1 MGYNFTRKREKI
13 VLLNDGRIFE
23 SVKDVVEKLGVPQP
37 SVSNVINHRRGY
49 VKGLNGERF
58 VFVRESEYNNLSEE
72 EIKAI
77 LFKNQSSGGRKIVA
91 LNTGKC
97 YNSIMNASKSTGV
110 SYTSIYHC
118 LLGNIR
124 RTISPSGETIVWR
137 DKVTYDSLTEDDIKR
152 ILYEASKRSKEN
164 PVVLLNTGEEF
175 SSVKEASR
183 ATGIGSSNISH
194 CLAGTIRRTY
204 TKKGEPLVWVYKHDF
219 KSLNNEE
226 IYERIYGKGYKT
238 KYREIIL
245 TNTGEEFHSIK
256 QASIEL
262 NISYIRIFNCLSGI
276 TSHVSAEDG
285 EHLVFIYKDY

>member
-1 MGYNFTRKREKI
+1 MEYNFTRKREKI

-23 SVKDVVEKLGVPQP
+23 SVKDVVEKLGIPQP
-37 SVSNVINHRRGY
+37 SVSNVINHKRGY

-58 VFVRESEYNNLSEE
+58 VFVRESEYNNLTED

-110 SYTSIYHC
+110 AYTSIYHC

-124 RTISPSGETIVWR
+124 RTISPSGEIIVWV
-137 DKVTYDSLTEDDIKR
+137 DKAHYDSLAEDDIKK
-152 ILYEASKRSKEN
+152 ILHEASKRSKEN

-175 SSVKEASR
+175 NSIKEASR
-183 ATGIGSSNISH
+183 VTGISSSNISH

-204 TKKGEPLVWVYKHDF
+204 TKNGEPLVWVYKHEFADLTN
-219 KSLNNEE
+219 KD
-226 IYERIYGKGYKT
+226 IYEKIYSKGYKT
-238 KYREIIL
+238 KYREIVL
-245 TNTGEEFHSIK
+245 TNTGEEFPSIK
-256 QASIEL
+256 HASIEL

-276 TSHVSAEDG
+276 TSYVSNEDG
-285 EHLVFIYKDY
+285 EHLVFKYKEY

>member
-1 MGYNFTRKREKI
+1 MGYNFKRKREKI

-23 SVKDVVEKLGVPQP
+23 SVKDVVEKLGIPQP

-58 VFVRESEYNNLSEE
+58 VFVRESEYNDLSED

-77 LFKNQSSGGRKIVA
+77 LFENQSSGGRKIVA

-110 SYTSIYHC
+110 AYTSIYHC

-124 RTISPSGETIVWR
+124 RTISPSGEIIVWA
-137 DKVTYDSLTEDDIKR
+137 DKVHYDSLAEDDIKK
-152 ILYEASKRSKEN
+152 ILHEASKRSREN

-175 SSVKEASR
+175 NSIREASR
-183 ATGIGSSNISH
+183 VTGIGSSNISH

-204 TKKGEPLVWVYKHDF
+204 TKKGEPLVWVYKHEF
-219 KSLNNEE
+219 KSLTNKE
-226 IYERIYGKGYKT
+226 IYEKIYGKGYKT
-238 KYREIIL
+238 KYREIVL
-245 TNTGEEFHSIK
+245 TNTGQEFPSIK
-256 QASIEL
+256 HASIEL

-276 TSHVSAEDG
+276 TSYVSNEDG
-285 EHLVFIYKDY
+285 EHLVFKYKEY